1 MKKKKDKEKYNFDF
15 EMNSNIKMSGIY
27 SGRVPI
33 LGKDFESQFTTYQ
46 PDISEAIKNAY
57 EGLFRIWEKQGKDPI
72 KELKKLKGNE

>member
-15 EMNSNIKMSGIY
+15 EINSNIKVSDIY

-33 LGKDFESQFTTYQ
+33 LGKDLEPEFTSYQ
-46 PDISEAIKNAY
+46 PDIYEAIKNAY

-72 KELKKLKGNE
+72 QELKKLKGGE